1 MDDSAIVELFWK
13 RDEQAI
19 AATTEKYNVYCLSI
33 AMNILGNIEDAEE
46 CVNDA
51 YLNTWNSIPPNKPKM
66 LSTYLGKIVRNMSF
80 NLCKKNRAKKRTNG
94 SFTLILDEL
103 SEIITDSKNIED
115 EGNARFLLENIN
127 SFLKEIPAEKRQIF
141 VCRYWYSDSVRDIAK
156 RYGMTENNVSVTL
169 KRIRKKLHDYLVER
183 GVDL

>member
-1 MDDSAIVELFWK
+1 MQGIFRKENTDKALKYGIYRHLP
-13 RDEQAI
+13 
-19 AATTEKYNVYCLSI
+19 TYEKI
-33 AMNILGNIEDAEE
+33 I
-46 CVNDA
+46 
-51 YLNTWNSIPPNKPKM
+51 
-66 LSTYLGKIVRNMSF
+66 RNLVSF
-80 NLCKKNRAKKRTNG
+80 YKKNRAKKRTNG

>member
-66 LSTYLGKIVRNMSF
+66 LSTYLGR
-80 NLCKKNRAKKRTNG
+80 
-94 SFTLILDEL
+94 FTLILDEL

>member
-1 MDDSAIVELFWK
+1 MQGIFRKENTDKALKYGIYRHLP
-13 RDEQAI
+13 
-19 AATTEKYNVYCLSI
+19 TYEKI
-33 AMNILGNIEDAEE
+33 I
-46 CVNDA
+46 
-51 YLNTWNSIPPNKPKM
+51 
-66 LSTYLGKIVRNMSF
+66 RNLVSF
-80 NLCKKNRAKKRTNG
+80 YKKNRAKKRTNG
-94 SFTLILDEL
+94 CFTLILDEL

>member
-1 MDDSAIVELFWK
+1 
-13 RDEQAI
+13 
-19 AATTEKYNVYCLSI
+19 
-33 AMNILGNIEDAEE
+33 
-46 CVNDA
+46 
-51 YLNTWNSIPPNKPKM
+51 M

-80 NLCKKNRAKKRTNG
+80 NLYKKNRAKKRTNG
-94 SFTLILDEL
+94 SFTLLDEL

-169 KRIRKKLHDYLVER
+169 KRIRKNYMITLLKGALIYECREDI
-183 GVDL
+183 

>member
-19 AATTEKYNVYCLSI
+19 AATTD
-33 AMNILGNIEDAEE
+33 ILGNIEDAEE

-80 NLCKKNRAKKRTNG
+80 NLYKKNRAKKRTNG